1 MIFRNFDYVEV
12 TLHSE
17 KLKLIWLFLRFFVT
31 LPASY
36 KPNMRKE
43 LFMSLAAAC
52 CTLLALSC
60 AQQKESADNQEPL
73 TVGNPY
79 MPLWEHIP
87 DGEPYVFE
95 DPDQPGKYR
104 VYVYGSHDDLVDAY
118 CGRDQVVWSAS
129 VDSLNRWRYD
139 GTILVVDKNRDG
151 QPFDSA
157 GTADVLYAPDV
168 TMVTGKDGKKTY
180 YLFPNDQTGFR
191 NGLIAKSDRP
201 DGPFEVCN
209 WSKENPDQ
217 VDGVLQFDPA
227 VFVDDDGRVYGYW
240 GFERSYAAEFD
251 PETMAT
257 VKPGTEIVEDMI
269 SGRNQ
274 PGRFRFFEA
283 SSIRKVKDK
292 YIFIYSRFTEDGE
305 FGLPTSNYTLAYAYS
320 DAPLGPWTYGG
331 TIIDGRAREK
341 NEQGNVI
348 ASAVPDGNTH
358 GSICEI
364 NGQWYVFYHR
374 QTGTDEYA
382 RQAMVA
388 PIDVKV
394 TEGPGGKVEISEGEY
409 NSLGFARN
417 GLDPFERH
425 SAGIACWLTGPK
437 PAVHNWPSNTFYGSY
452 VEAGYGGQ
460 ANMTK
465 QQAIASKEKYDAPY
479 DLRYNTNRVVN
490 NTDGSIVGYK
500 YFNFD
505 AGRLASP
512 DNLML
517 VLRLVPEGIDG
528 TIEVMMDRPWAS
540 QGGKKI
546 GEAALKADMPK
557 TVTDVAIGISKEA
570 QEKHLAGKHAFFF
583 IFKSDTKEK
592 SLCTLEDFVFT
603 FAPVNR

>member
-1 MIFRNFDYVEV
+1 M
-12 TLHSE
+12 
-17 KLKLIWLFLRFFVT
+17 KLMSIILGG
-31 LPASY
+31 AS
-36 KPNMRKE
+36 
-43 LFMSLAAAC
+43 
-52 CTLLALSC
+52 LLALNACKS
-60 AQQKESADNQEPL
+60 QVQNESTSDQL
-73 TVGNPY
+73 TTVGNPY

-104 VYVYGSHDDLVDAY
+104 VYVYGSHDDLITMY
-118 CGRDQVVWSAS
+118 CGRNQVVWSAS
-129 VDSLNRWRYD
+129 VDSLNNWRYD

-151 QPFDSA
+151 EPFDSA

-168 TMVTGKDGKKTY
+168 TLVTDANGKKTY

-209 WSKENPDQ
+209 WSKDNPNQ
-217 VDGVLQFDPA
+217 VDGVLKFDPA

-257 VKPGTEIVEDMI
+257 VKPGTEIIEDMI

-274 PGRFRFFEA
+274 PGRFKFFEA
-283 SSIRKVKDK
+283 SSIRKIKDK
-292 YIFIYSRFTEDGE
+292 YIFIYSRFTEEGE
-305 FGLPTSNYTLAYAYS
+305 FGLPTSNYTLAYCYGDS
-320 DAPLGPWTYGG
+320 PLGPWTYGG

-341 NEQGNVI
+341 DEQGNVI

-394 TEGPGGKVEISEGEY
+394 EEGKGGKVEISEGEY
-409 NSLGFARN
+409 NSQGFALN

-437 PAVHNWPSNTFYGSY
+437 PATHEWPNNTFYGSY
-452 VEAGYGGQ
+452 VEASYGGEPG
-460 ANMTK
+460 MTK
-465 QQAIASKEKYDAPY
+465 EQALASKEKYDAPY
-479 DLRYNTNRVVN
+479 DIRYNTNRVVN

-505 AGRLASP
+505 AERLATK

-517 VLRLVPEGIDG
+517 VVRLIPEGIEG
-528 TIEVMMDRPWAS
+528 TIDIMMDRPWES

-546 GEAALKADMPK
+546 GEMKLTTNMDKK
-557 TVTDVAIGISKEA
+557 VWDVAGGISDEA
-570 QEKHLAGKHAFFF
+570 KNNNLAGKHA
-583 IFKSDTKEK
+583 IYLVFKSNIKDK
-592 SLCTLEDFVFT
+592 SLCTLEDLVFT
-603 FAPVNR
+603 FAPVD

>member
-1 MIFRNFDYVEV
+1 MNAK
-12 TLHSE
+12 S
-17 KLKLIWLFLRFFVT
+17 LKMMV
-31 LPASY
+31 
-36 KPNMRKE
+36 
-43 LFMSLAAAC
+43 AAA
-52 CTLLALSC
+52 SC
-60 AQQKESADNQEPL
+60 LVMVASCSQKSGTTTTSDMT

-104 VYVYGSHDDLVDAY
+104 VYVYGSHDNLVTAY

-129 VDSLNRWRYD
+129 VDSLNKWRYD
-139 GTILVVDKNRDG
+139 GVILVVDKNRDG
-151 QPFDSA
+151 EKFDSA

-168 TMVTGKDGKKTY
+168 TLVTDKDGKKTY

-209 WSKENPDQ
+209 WSKDNPNR

-251 PETMAT
+251 PTTMAT
-257 VKPGTEIVEDMI
+257 VKPGTQIVEDMI

-274 PGRFRFFEA
+274 EGRFKFFEA
-283 SSIRKVKDK
+283 SSIRKIKDK
-292 YIFIYSRFTEDGE
+292 YVFIYSRFTEEGE
-305 FGLPTSNYTLAYAYS
+305 FGLPSSNYTLAYAYS
-320 DAPLGPWTYGG
+320 DNPLGPWTYGG

-341 NEQGNVI
+341 DEQGNVI
-348 ASAVPDGNTH
+348 ASATPDGNTH

-388 PIDVKV
+388 PIEVKV
-394 TEGPGGKVEISEGEY
+394 EEGKGGKVDISEGEY
-409 NSLGFARN
+409 NSQGFALN

-425 SAGIACWLTGPK
+425 SAGIACWYTGPK
-437 PAVHNWPSNTFYGSY
+437 PATHEWPNNTFYGSY
-452 VEAGYGGQ
+452 VASGYGDSDKF
-460 ANMTK
+460 N
-465 QQAIASKEKYDAPY
+465 APY
-479 DLRYNTNRVVN
+479 DIRNNTNFVVN

-500 YFNFD
+500 YFNFPAD
-505 AGRLASP
+505 RLANQA
-512 DNLML
+512 NLML
-517 VLRLVPEGIDG
+517 LLRLVPEGVDG
-528 TIEVMMDRPWAS
+528 SIEVMMDRPWVS

-546 GEAALKADMPK
+546 GEIELKADMPK
-557 TVTDVAIGISKEA
+557 ELRTMAIGISNEAKE
-570 QEKHLAGKHAFFF
+570 KDLAGQHAIYFV
-583 IFKSDTKEK
+583 FKSDTKEQ
-592 SLCTLEDFVFT
+592 SLCSLVDFVFL
-603 FAPVNR
+603 NE

>member
-1 MIFRNFDYVEV
+1 MK
-12 TLHSE
+12 TKAQML
-17 KLKLIWLFLRFFVT
+17 
-31 LPASY
+31 
-36 KPNMRKE
+36 M
-43 LFMSLAAAC
+43 AAAVC
-52 CTLLALSC
+52 CTTLTVSC
-60 AQQKESADNQEPL
+60 SQVAETTATPEL
-73 TVGNPY
+73 TTVGNPY

-95 DPDQPGKYR
+95 DPDQPGKQR
-104 VYVYGSHDDLVDAY
+104 VYVYGSHDDLITAY

-129 VDSLNRWRYD
+129 VDSLNNWRYD
-139 GTILVVDKNRDG
+139 GVILVVDKNAKG
-151 QPFDSA
+151 EPFDSV

-168 TMVTGKDGKKTY
+168 TLVTDKDGKKTY

-209 WSKENPDQ
+209 WNKDNPNQ

-251 PETMAT
+251 PTTMAT
-257 VKPGTEIVEDMI
+257 VKPGTDIVEDMI

-274 PGRFRFFEA
+274 EGRFKFFEA
-283 SSIRKVKDK
+283 SSIRKIKDK
-292 YIFIYSRFTEDGE
+292 YVFIYSRFTEEGE
-305 FGLPTSNYTLAYAYS
+305 FGLPSSNYTLAYAYS
-320 DAPLGPWTYGG
+320 DNPLGPWTYGG

-341 NEQGNVI
+341 DEQGNVI
-348 ASAVPDGNTH
+348 ASATPDGNTH
-358 GSICEI
+358 GSICEV

-394 TEGPGGKVEISEGEY
+394 EEGKGGKVEITEGEY
-409 NSLGFARN
+409 NSQGFALN
-417 GLDPFERH
+417 GLDPFECH
-425 SAGIACWLTGPK
+425 SAGLACWYTGPK
-437 PAVHNWPSNTFYGSY
+437 PATHEWPNNTFYGSY
-452 VEAGYGGQ
+452 VEAGYGGTPD
-460 ANMTK
+460 MTK
-465 QQAIASKEKYDAPY
+465 EEALASTDKYDAPY

-505 AGRLASP
+505 AERLSNPA
-512 DNLML
+512 NLML
-517 VLRLVPEGIDG
+517 CLRLIPEGIDG
-528 TIEVMMDRPWAS
+528 TIEVMMDRPWIS

-546 GEAALKADMPK
+546 GAIDLKADMPK
-557 TVTDVAIGISKEA
+557 DVTTVAIGISNEAKEND
-570 QEKHLAGKHAFFF
+570 LAGKHAIYFV
-583 IFKSDTKEK
+583 FKSDTKEK
-592 SLCTLEDFVFT
+592 SLCTLLDLVFT
-603 FAPVNR
+603 FAND

>member
-1 MIFRNFDYVEV
+1 M
-12 TLHSE
+12 
-17 KLKLIWLFLRFFVT
+17 KLKNLMLGGI
-31 LPASY
+31 
-36 KPNMRKE
+36 
-43 LFMSLAAAC
+43 SLLAIAAC
-52 CTLLALSC
+52 QNQAKLS
-60 AQQKESADNQEPL
+60 
-73 TVGNPY
+73 TVNCQLSTPGNPY

-104 VYVYGSHDDLVDAY
+104 VYVYGSHDDIITDY

-129 VDSLNRWRYD
+129 VDSLNNWRYD

-157 GTADVLYAPDV
+157 GTADVLFAPDV
-168 TMVTGKDGKKTY
+168 TMAIDKDGNKTY

-191 NGLIAKSDRP
+191 NGLIAKSSRP

-209 WSKENPDQ
+209 WSKDDPNK

-257 VKPGTEIVEDMI
+257 VKPGTQIVEDMI

-274 PGRFRFFEA
+274 PGQFRFFEA
-283 SSIRKVKDK
+283 SSIRKIKDK
-292 YIFIYSRFTEDGE
+292 YVFIYSRFTEDGE
-305 FGLPTSNYTLAYAYS
+305 FGLPTSNYTLAYCYS
-320 DAPLGPWTYGG
+320 DNPLGPWTYGG

-341 NEQGNVI
+341 DEQGHVI

-374 QTGTDEYA
+374 QTGTDEFA

-388 PIDVKV
+388 PISVKV
-394 TEGPGGKVEISEGEY
+394 EEGKGGKVEISEGEY
-409 NSLGFARN
+409 NSNGFALN
-417 GLDPFERH
+417 GLDPFECH

-437 PAVHNWPSNTFYGSY
+437 PAVHEWPNNTFYGSY
-452 VEAGYGGQ
+452 VEASYGGTPD
-460 ANMTK
+460 MTK
-465 QQAIASKEKYDAPY
+465 EQALASKEKYDAPY

-500 YFNFD
+500 YFLFD
-505 AGRLASP
+505 AKHLATKG
-512 DNLML
+512 NLMFIL
-517 VLRLVPEGIDG
+517 NLIPEGIEGD
-528 TIEVMMDRPWAS
+528 IDIMQDRPWIS

-546 GEAALKADMPK
+546 GEIHLLADMKREPWKCAVGIDK
-557 TVTDVAIGISKEA
+557 TELIGLHAIY
-570 QEKHLAGKHAFFF
+570 LV
-583 IFKSDTKEK
+583 FKSDTKEK
-592 SLCTLEDFVFT
+592 SLCTLENFYFT
-603 FAPVNR
+603 FDVK

>member
-1 MIFRNFDYVEV
+1 MKTV
-12 TLHSE
+12 TL
-17 KLKLIWLFLRFFVT
+17 KT
-31 LPASY
+31 T
-36 KPNMRKE
+36 
-43 LFMSLAAAC
+43 AAAC
-52 CTLLALSC
+52 CTMLALSC
-60 AQQKESADNQEPL
+60 AQQQTTTLNDQLATP
-73 TVGNPY
+73 GNPY

-95 DPDQPGKYR
+95 DPDNPGKQR
-104 VYVYGSHDDLVDAY
+104 VYVYGSHDDLITEY
-118 CGRDQVVWSAS
+118 CGRDQVVWSAPVEDLS
-129 VDSLNRWRYD
+129 HWRYD

-157 GTADVLYAPDV
+157 GTADVLFAPDV
-168 TMVTGKDGKKTY
+168 TMTTDSTGKKTY
-180 YLFPNDQTGFR
+180 WLFPNDQTGYR

-209 WSKENPDQ
+209 WSKDNPNQ

-274 PGRFRFFEA
+274 EGVFSFFEA
-283 SSIRKVKDK
+283 SSIRKIKDK
-292 YIFIYSRFTEDGE
+292 YVFIYSRFTKDGE
-305 FGLPTSNYTLAYAYS
+305 FGLPVSNYTLAYAYS

-341 NEQGNVI
+341 DEQGNVI
-348 ASAVPDGNTH
+348 ASATPDGNTH

-394 TEGPGGKVEISEGEY
+394 EEGKGGKVEISEGEY
-409 NSLGFARN
+409 NSQGFALN
-417 GLDPFERH
+417 GLDPFESH
-425 SAGIACWLTGPK
+425 SAGIACWYTGPK
-437 PAVHNWPSNTFYGSY
+437 PATHEWPNNTFYGSY
-452 VEAGYGGQ
+452 VEASYGGTPD
-460 ANMTK
+460 MTK
-465 QQAIASKEKYDAPY
+465 EQALDSKEKYAEPY

-500 YFNFD
+500 YFNFP
-505 AGRLASP
+505 AERLATK

-517 VLRLVPEGIDG
+517 VLRLIPEGIDG
-528 TIEVMMDRPWAS
+528 TIEVMMDRPWES

-546 GEAALKADMPK
+546 GEMALKADMPK
-557 TVTDVAIGISKEA
+557 TVMDAAIGISKEA
-570 QEKHLAGKHAFFF
+570 QEKDLAGQHAIFFL
-583 IFKSDTKEK
+583 FKSDTKEK
-592 SLCTLEDFVFT
+592 SLCTLLDFVFT
-603 FAPVNR
+603 FAPINE